1 MFFFSDFAGCM
12 LSQAEKPEGKRK
24 KKTKKDANAP
34 KRSLS
39 AYMLWLNE
47 ARAQI
52 KQEHPGIS
60 VTELSKVAGEK
71 WKKLEDKTVSR

>member
-1 MFFFSDFAGCM
+1 
-12 LSQAEKPEGKRK
+12 
-24 KKTKKDANAP
+24 
-34 KRSLS
+34 
-39 AYMLWLNE
+39 MLWLNE

-71 WKKLEDKTVSR
+71 WKKMEDKTVSR